1 MHEYNY
7 VPIVDKLSIGSILQY
22 FHVANYNTLY
32 FMEMHKCTIL
42 DVILSYHCQYVY
54 MCVLLPLLHNLNCC
68 TLFLDKPV
76 NSASQVTGV
85 LLSMLSISTVSYLLC
100 YSYNIMEHTRLL
112 KLNLPWSKSFI
123 VA

>member
-22 FHVANYNTLY
+22 FHVANTLY